1 MSSETRDSGT
11 PPGAEADTETRIF
24 EAALK
29 VFARKGKDGAR
40 LQEIADEAGIH
51 RPLLHYY
58 FRTKQQLYEA
68 VAERLFEQFLSGF
81 DVPAGPDRF
90 EETLRAFIDHYL
102 SVLGL
107 SEYAHADQGVQFE
120 AKLFQ
125 EVCKILGIKKTR
137 SSPYFAQLAGLVERL
152 NSTVEAMLT
161 KLVSE
166 HQRDWDQYLQLAMW
180 AYRSAPHASTGYSPS
195 MMMYGREM
203 TMPVDLVFG
212 RPKPDVG
219 GQRGNHLCFSA
230 A

>member
-1 MSSETRDSGT
+1 MDILGPLTLTDSGNKYILIIS
-11 PPGAEADTETRIF
+11 D
-24 EAALK
+24 
-29 VFARKGKDGAR
+29 
-40 LQEIADEAGIH
+40 
-51 RPLLHYY
+51 Y
-58 FRTKQQLYEA
+58 FSKWCVA
-68 VAERLFEQFLSGF
+68 VALPNVEAPT
-81 DVPAGPDRF
+81 VA
-90 EETLRAFIDHYL
+90 RAFIDHYL

-107 SEYAHADQGVQFE
+107 SESAHADQGVQFE

-137 SSPYFAQLAGLVERL
+137 SSPYFAQSAGLVERL